1 MVPQTPETEST
12 RSVNFL
18 ASAMPAE
25 ETLSEL
31 ADLFHVLG
39 DLTRIRIL
47 CALSISELRVS
58 EIAELLSMS
67 SSAISHQLRV
77 LRQAR
82 LVRLTR
88 NLDSRPLIT
97 SLKVKHPAQHKFV
110 FVSPKL
116 SRPAAFAPDI
126 RRIRSNRACPRALAV
141 FCCQSA
147 IATGFIAAKQVYSLG
162 VAGNLVFCMQ
172 FSYLLKKPRIL
183 DVSLHSGQP
192 LIFASSHIF

>member
-88 NLDSRPLIT
+88 NLDGFVNANLIT
-97 SLKVKHPAQHKFV
+97 RDS
-110 FVSPKL
+110 
-116 SRPAAFAPDI
+116 
-126 RRIRSNRACPRALAV
+126 
-141 FCCQSA
+141 
-147 IATGFIAAKQVYSLG
+147 
-162 VAGNLVFCMQ
+162 
-172 FSYLLKKPRIL
+172 RIL
-183 DVSLHSGQP
+183 TTPVILP
-192 LIFASSHIF
+192 RPPF

>member
-88 NLDSRPLIT
+88 KGRSSIYALDDDHVRTIFDQGFRHVRHILPSEGE
-97 SLKVKHPAQHKFV
+97 
-110 FVSPKL
+110 
-116 SRPAAFAPDI
+116 
-126 RRIRSNRACPRALAV
+126 NGLA
-141 FCCQSA
+141 
-147 IATGFIAAKQVYSLG
+147 
-162 VAGNLVFCMQ
+162 
-172 FSYLLKKPRIL
+172 
-183 DVSLHSGQP
+183 
-192 LIFASSHIF
+192 

>member
-97 SLKVKHPAQHKFV
+97 RLEAEHPARHRFV
-110 FVSPKL
+110 SVSPKL
-116 SRPAAFAPDI
+116 RRQAVFAPDAQS
-126 RRIRSNRACPRALAV
+126 IRSH
-141 FCCQSA
+141 
-147 IATGFIAAKQVYSLG
+147 QVYPEVPEGCS
-162 VAGNLVFCMQ
+162 
-172 FSYLLKKPRIL
+172 P
-183 DVSLHSGQP
+183 
-192 LIFASSHIF
+192 